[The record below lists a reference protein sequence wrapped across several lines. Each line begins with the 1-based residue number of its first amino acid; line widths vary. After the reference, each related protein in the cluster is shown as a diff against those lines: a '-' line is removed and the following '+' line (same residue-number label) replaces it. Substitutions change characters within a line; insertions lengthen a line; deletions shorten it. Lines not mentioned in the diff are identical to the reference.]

1 MCIVDSSL
9 FAEKEP
15 DMLTP
20 FTVLMPANIRFGRGQ
35 AESAAPWLAQ
45 QGGPILLVHGASPQR
60 AAFLR
65 QQLEALQ
72 LAVTTLAI
80 SREPWLSDIE
90 QGVQLAREKG
100 IRAVVSLGGGAVI
113 DAGKAIA
120 ALVPATG
127 PVIDYLEVVG
137 TGRQLEASPLPF
149 VAIPTTAGTGA
160 EVTKNAVINVPEQQR
175 KVSLR
180 DDRMLPDL
188 AIVDPAL
195 TDNAPR
201 SITLSSGLDALTQV
215 IEPWL
220 CSRATPFTDALCQQ
234 AIPRGIRALKVLMEK
249 ECPVSRDE
257 MAWVS
262 LCGGL
267 ALANAGLGVIHGL
280 AGPLGGLSRASHG
293 ALCGSL
299 LPFGLALNES
309 QINDP
314 ALRQRFN
321 DVRRWLADGLDVP
334 VDRVWDSLREWS
346 HRAGLG
352 TLRDLGVARD
362 ALEPAALAASSSSSM
377 KANPV
382 SLSGEQ
388 LLEMLEAAW
397 E

>member
-1 MCIVDSSL
+1 
-9 FAEKEP
+9 
-15 DMLTP
+15 MLTS
-20 FTVLMPANIRFGRGQ
+20 FNVLTPGNIRFGRGL
-35 AESAAPWLAQ
+35 ARSAAPWLAGHSAQ
-45 QGGPILLVHGASPQR
+45 ILLVHGASLQR
-60 AAFLR
+60 AEFLLAELR
-65 QQLEALQ
+65 AHQLD
-72 LAVTTLAI
+72 VTTLSIAH
-80 SREPWLSDIE
+80 EPCLQDIE
-90 QGVQLAREKG
+90 QGVRLAREKG
-100 IRAVVSLGGGAVI
+100 IGAVVSLGGGAVI

-120 ALVPATG
+120 ALVPAQG
-127 PVIDYLEVVG
+127 AALEYLEVVG
-137 TGRQLEASPLPF
+137 TGRVLEANPLPF

-188 AIVDPAL
+188 AIIDPSL
-195 TDNAPR
+195 TDNTPR
-201 SITLSSGLDALTQV
+201 AVTLASGLDAITQV

-220 CSRATPFTDALCQQ
+220 CARANPFTDALCRE
-234 AIPRGIRALKVLMEK
+234 AIPRGIKALRTLMEK
-249 ECPVSRDE
+249 ECPDSRDE

-280 AGPLGGLSRASHG
+280 AGPLGGLSNAAHG

-299 LPFGLALNES
+299 LSFGLALNEA
-309 QINDP
+309 QISDEKIK
-314 ALRQRFN
+314 QRFA
-321 DVRRWLADGLDVP
+321 DVRQWLAAGLDVEP
-334 VDRVWDSLREWS
+334 SNAWESLREWS
-346 HRAGLG
+346 QHAGLG
-352 TLRDLGVARD
+352 NLHDLGVPRD

-382 SLSGEQ
+382 MLTSEQ

>member
-1 MCIVDSSL
+1 
-9 FAEKEP
+9 
-15 DMLTP
+15 MLTS
-20 FTVLMPANIRFGRGQ
+20 FNVLTPGNIRFGRGL
-35 AESAAPWLAQ
+35 ARSAAPWLAARSAQ
-45 QGGPILLVHGASPQR
+45 ILLIHGASLQR
-60 AAFLR
+60 AAFLLSELHAH
-65 QQLEALQ
+65 QLN
-72 LAVTTLAI
+72 VTTLSIAH
-80 SREPWLSDIE
+80 EPDLQDIE
-90 QGVQLAREKG
+90 RGVRLAREKG
-100 IRAVVSLGGGAVI
+100 VGAVVSLGGGAVI

-120 ALVPATG
+120 ALVPAQV
-127 PVIDYLEVVG
+127 PAIEYLEVVG
-137 TGRQLEASPLPF
+137 TGRLLEANPLPF

-188 AIVDPAL
+188 AIIDPSL
-195 TDNAPR
+195 TDNTPR
-201 SITLSSGLDALTQV
+201 AVTLASGLDALTQV

-220 CSRATPFTDALCQQ
+220 CARANPFTDALCRE
-234 AIPRGIRALKVLMEK
+234 AIPRGIKALRTLMAK
-249 ECPVSRDE
+249 ECPDSRDE

-280 AGPLGGLSRASHG
+280 AGPLGGLSNAPHG

-299 LPFGLALNES
+299 LPFGLALNET
-309 QINDP
+309 QISDER
-314 ALRQRFN
+314 LRQRFA
-321 DVRRWLADGLDVP
+321 DVRQWLAAGLDADP
-334 VDRVWDSLREWS
+334 NSAWESLREWS
-346 HRAGLG
+346 QRSGLG
-352 TLRDLGVARD
+352 NLRELGVPRE

-382 SLSGEQ
+382 MLTSEQ

>member
-1 MCIVDSSL
+1 
-9 FAEKEP
+9 
-15 DMLTP
+15 MLTS
-20 FTVLMPANIRFGRGQ
+20 FNVLTPGNIRFGRGL
-35 AESAAPWLAQ
+35 ARSAAPWLAGHSAQ
-45 QGGPILLVHGASPQR
+45 ILLVHGASLQR
-60 AAFLR
+60 AEFLLAELR
-65 QQLEALQ
+65 AHQLD
-72 LAVTTLAI
+72 VTTLSIAH
-80 SREPWLSDIE
+80 EPCLQDIE
-90 QGVQLAREKG
+90 QGVRLAREKG
-100 IRAVVSLGGGAVI
+100 IGAVVSLGGGAVI

-120 ALVPATG
+120 ALVPAQG
-127 PVIDYLEVVG
+127 AALEYLEVVG
-137 TGRQLEASPLPF
+137 TGRVLEANPLPF

-188 AIVDPAL
+188 AIIDPLL

-201 SITLSSGLDALTQV
+201 AVTLASGLDAITQV

-220 CSRATPFTDALCQQ
+220 CTRANPFTDALCRE
-234 AIPRGIRALKVLMEK
+234 AIPRGIKALRTLMEK
-249 ECPVSRDE
+249 ECPDSRGE

-280 AGPLGGLSRASHG
+280 AGPLGGLSNAAHG

-299 LPFGLALNES
+299 LSFGLALNEA
-309 QINDP
+309 QISDEKIK
-314 ALRQRFN
+314 QRFA
-321 DVRRWLADGLDVP
+321 DVRQWLAAGLDVEP
-334 VDRVWDSLREWS
+334 SNAWESLREWTQ
-346 HRAGLG
+346 HAGLG
-352 TLRDLGVARD
+352 NLHDLGVPRD

-382 SLSGEQ
+382 MLTSEQ

>member
-1 MCIVDSSL
+1 
-9 FAEKEP
+9 
-15 DMLTP
+15 MLTP
-20 FTVLMPANIRFGRGQ
+20 FNVLTPGNIRFGRGL
-35 AESAAPWLAQ
+35 ARSAAPWLAGHSAQ
-45 QGGPILLVHGASPQR
+45 ILLVHGASLQR
-60 AAFLR
+60 AEFLLAELR
-65 QQLEALQ
+65 AHQLE
-72 LAVTTLAI
+72 VTTLSIAH
-80 SREPWLSDIE
+80 EPCLQDIE
-90 QGVQLAREKG
+90 QGVRLAREKG
-100 IRAVVSLGGGAVI
+100 IGAVVSLGGGAVI

-120 ALVPATG
+120 ALVPAQG
-127 PVIDYLEVVG
+127 AALEYLEVVG
-137 TGRQLEASPLPF
+137 TGRVLEANPLPF
-149 VAIPTTAGTGA
+149 AAIPTTAGTGA

-188 AIVDPAL
+188 TIVDPSL

-201 SITLSSGLDALTQV
+201 AVTLASGLDAITQV

-220 CSRATPFTDALCQQ
+220 CTRANPFTDALCRE
-234 AIPRGIRALKVLMEK
+234 AIPRGIKALRTLMEK
-249 ECPVSRDE
+249 ECPDSRDE

-280 AGPLGGLSRASHG
+280 AGPLGGLSNAAHG

-299 LPFGLALNES
+299 LPFGLALNEA
-309 QINDP
+309 QISNEKIK
-314 ALRQRFN
+314 QRFA
-321 DVRRWLADGLDVP
+321 DVRQWLAAGLDVDP
-334 VDRVWDSLREWS
+334 SNAWESLREWS
-346 HRAGLG
+346 QHAGLG
-352 TLRDLGVARD
+352 NLHDLGVPRD

-382 SLSGEQ
+382 MLTSEQ

>member
-1 MCIVDSSL
+1 
-9 FAEKEP
+9 
-15 DMLTP
+15 MLTS
-20 FTVLMPANIRFGRGQ
+20 FNVLTPGNIRFGRGL
-35 AESAAPWLAQ
+35 ARSAAPWLAGHSTQ
-45 QGGPILLVHGASPQR
+45 ILLVHGASLQR
-60 AAFLR
+60 AEFLLTELHAHR
-65 QQLEALQ
+65 LN
-72 LAVTTLAI
+72 VTTLSI
-80 SREPWLSDIE
+80 THEPCLQDIE
-90 QGVQLAREKG
+90 RGVRLARENG
-100 IRAVVSLGGGAVI
+100 IGAIVSLGGGAVI

-120 ALVPATG
+120 ALVPVQG
-127 PVIDYLEVVG
+127 PAIEYLEVVG
-137 TGRQLEASPLPF
+137 NGRVLEANPLPF

-188 AIVDPAL
+188 AIVDPSL

-201 SITLSSGLDALTQV
+201 AVTLASGLDAITQV

-220 CSRATPFTDALCQQ
+220 CTRATPFTDALCRD
-234 AIPRGIRALKVLMEK
+234 AIPRGIKALRTLMEK
-249 ECPVSRDE
+249 ECPDSRDE

-280 AGPLGGLSRASHG
+280 AGPLGGLSNAAHG

-309 QINDP
+309 QISDEK
-314 ALRQRFN
+314 LRQRFT
-321 DVRRWLADGLDVP
+321 DVRQWLAAGLNVEP
-334 VDRVWDSLREWS
+334 GSAWESLREWS
-346 HRAGLG
+346 QRAGLG
-352 TLRDLGVARD
+352 NLHDLGVPRE

-382 SLSGEQ
+382 MLTSEQ

>member
-1 MCIVDSSL
+1 
-9 FAEKEP
+9 
-15 DMLTP
+15 MLTP
-20 FTVLMPANIRFGRGQ
+20 FNVLTPGNIRFGRGL
-35 AESAAPWLAQ
+35 ARSAAPWLAGHSAQ
-45 QGGPILLVHGASPQR
+45 ILLVHGASLQR
-60 AAFLR
+60 AEFL
-65 QQLEALQ
+65 
-72 LAVTTLAI
+72 LAELRAHRLDVTTLSIAH
-80 SREPWLSDIE
+80 EPCLQDIE
-90 QGVQLAREKG
+90 QGVRLAREKG
-100 IRAVVSLGGGAVI
+100 IGAVVSLGGGAVI

-120 ALVPATG
+120 ALVPAQG
-127 PVIDYLEVVG
+127 AALEYLEVVG
-137 TGRQLEASPLPF
+137 TGRVLEANPLPF

-188 AIVDPAL
+188 AIIDPSL
-195 TDNAPR
+195 TDNTPR
-201 SITLSSGLDALTQV
+201 AVTLASGLDAITQV

-220 CSRATPFTDALCQQ
+220 CTRANPFTDALCRE
-234 AIPRGIRALKVLMEK
+234 AIPRGIKALRTLMEK
-249 ECPVSRDE
+249 ECPDSRDE

-280 AGPLGGLSRASHG
+280 AGPLGGLSNAAHG

-299 LPFGLALNES
+299 LPFGLALNEA
-309 QINDP
+309 QISDEKIK
-314 ALRQRFN
+314 QRFA
-321 DVRRWLADGLDVP
+321 DVRQWLAAGLDVEP
-334 VDRVWDSLREWS
+334 SNAWESLREWS
-346 HRAGLG
+346 QHAGLG
-352 TLRDLGVARD
+352 NLHDLGVPRD

-382 SLSGEQ
+382 MLTSEQ

>member
-1 MCIVDSSL
+1 
-9 FAEKEP
+9 
-15 DMLTP
+15 MLTS
-20 FTVLMPANIRFGRGQ
+20 FTVLTPGNIHFGRGL
-35 AESAAPWLAQ
+35 ARSAAPWLAKHSAQ
-45 QGGPILLVHGASPQR
+45 ILLVHGASLQR
-60 AAFLR
+60 AEFLLAELR
-65 QQLEALQ
+65 AHQLD
-72 LAVTTLAI
+72 VTTLSIAH
-80 SREPWLSDIE
+80 EPCLQDIE
-90 QGVQLAREKG
+90 QGVRLAREKG
-100 IRAVVSLGGGAVI
+100 IGAVVSLGGGAVI

-120 ALVPATG
+120 ALVPAQG
-127 PVIDYLEVVG
+127 AALEYLEVVG
-137 TGRQLEASPLPF
+137 TGRVLEANPLPF

-160 EVTKNAVINVPEQQR
+160 EVTKNAVINVPAQQR

-188 AIVDPAL
+188 AIIDPSL

-201 SITLSSGLDALTQV
+201 AVTLASGLDAITQV

-220 CSRATPFTDALCQQ
+220 CTRANPFTDALCRE
-234 AIPRGIRALKVLMEK
+234 AIPRGIKALRTLMEK
-249 ECPVSRDE
+249 ECPGSRDE

-280 AGPLGGLSRASHG
+280 AGPLGGLSNAAHG

-299 LPFGLALNES
+299 LPFGLALNEA
-309 QINDP
+309 QISDEKIK
-314 ALRQRFN
+314 QRFA
-321 DVRRWLADGLDVP
+321 DVRQWLAAGLDIEP
-334 VDRVWDSLREWS
+334 SNAWESLREWS
-346 HRAGLG
+346 QHAGLG
-352 TLRDLGVARD
+352 NLHDLGVPRD

-382 SLSGEQ
+382 MLTSEQ

>member
-1 MCIVDSSL
+1 
-9 FAEKEP
+9 
-15 DMLTP
+15 MLTP
-20 FTVLMPANIRFGRGQ
+20 FNVLTPGNIRFGRGL
-35 AESAAPWLAQ
+35 ARSAAPWLAGHSAQ
-45 QGGPILLVHGASPQR
+45 ILLVHGASLQR
-60 AAFLR
+60 AEFL
-65 QQLEALQ
+65 
-72 LAVTTLAI
+72 LAELRAHRLDVTTLSIAH
-80 SREPWLSDIE
+80 EPCLQDIE
-90 QGVQLAREKG
+90 QGVLLAREKG
-100 IRAVVSLGGGAVI
+100 IGAVVSLGGGAVI

-120 ALVPATG
+120 ALIPAQG
-127 PVIDYLEVVG
+127 AALEYLEVVG
-137 TGRQLEASPLPF
+137 TGRVLEANPLPF

-188 AIVDPAL
+188 AIVDPSL

-201 SITLSSGLDALTQV
+201 AVTLASGLDAITQV

-220 CSRATPFTDALCQQ
+220 CTRANPFTDALCRE
-234 AIPRGIRALKVLMEK
+234 AIPRGIKALRTLMEK
-249 ECPVSRDE
+249 ECPDSRDE

-280 AGPLGGLSRASHG
+280 AGPLGGLSNAAHG
-293 ALCGSL
+293 ALCGNL

-309 QINDP
+309 QISDEKIK
-314 ALRQRFN
+314 QRFA
-321 DVRRWLADGLDVP
+321 DVRQWLAAGLDVDP
-334 VDRVWDSLREWS
+334 SNAWESLREWS
-346 HRAGLG
+346 QHAGLG
-352 TLRDLGVARD
+352 NLHDLGVPRD

-382 SLSGEQ
+382 MLTSEQ

>member
-1 MCIVDSSL
+1 
-9 FAEKEP
+9 
-15 DMLTP
+15 MLTP
-20 FTVLMPANIRFGRGQ
+20 FNVLTPGNIRFGRGL
-35 AESAAPWLAQ
+35 AGSAAPWLAQ
-45 QGGPILLVHGASPQR
+45 HTAQVLLIHGASPQR
-60 AAFLR
+60 AQFL
-65 QQLEALQ
+65 LDALHAQ
-72 LAVTTLAI
+72 EIHVVTLSIT
-80 SREPWLSDIE
+80 REPCLEDIE
-90 QGVQLAREKG
+90 QGVRLAREQG
-100 IRAVVSLGGGAVI
+100 IGAVVSLGGGAVI

-120 ALVPATG
+120 ALVPVSG

-137 TGRQLEASPLPF
+137 NGRQLEAQPLPF

-160 EVTKNAVINVPEQQR
+160 EVTKNAVINVTQQQR

-201 SITLSSGLDALTQV
+201 SVTLGSGLDAITQL

-220 CSRATPFTDALCQQ
+220 CTRANPFTDALCRA
-234 AIPRGIRALKVLMEK
+234 AIPRGIRALNTLMAR
-249 ECPVSRDE
+249 ECPDSRDE

-280 AGPLGGLSRASHG
+280 AGPLGGLSPASHG

-299 LPFGLALNES
+299 LPYGLALNES
-309 QINDP
+309 QISDP
-314 ALRQRFN
+314 AILERFAEVRQ
-321 DVRRWLADGLDVP
+321 WLADGLNIEAETA
-334 VDRVWDSLREWS
+334 WDSLRDWS
-346 HRAGLG
+346 RRAGLG
-352 TLRDLGVARD
+352 NLRDLGVPHE

-377 KANPV
+377 KANPARLD
-382 SLSGEQ
+382 SEL

>member
-1 MCIVDSSL
+1 
-9 FAEKEP
+9 
-15 DMLTP
+15 MLTP
-20 FTVLMPANIRFGRGQ
+20 FNVLTPGNIRFGRGL
-35 AESAAPWLAQ
+35 ARSAAPWLAGHSAQ
-45 QGGPILLVHGASPQR
+45 ILLVHGASLQR
-60 AAFLR
+60 AEFLLAELR
-65 QQLEALQ
+65 AHQLD
-72 LAVTTLAI
+72 VTTLSIAH
-80 SREPWLSDIE
+80 EPCLQDIE
-90 QGVQLAREKG
+90 QGVRLAREKG
-100 IRAVVSLGGGAVI
+100 IGAVVSLGGGAVI

-120 ALVPATG
+120 ALIPAQG
-127 PVIDYLEVVG
+127 AALEYLEVVG
-137 TGRQLEASPLPF
+137 TGRVLEANPLPF

-188 AIVDPAL
+188 AIVDPSL

-201 SITLSSGLDALTQV
+201 AVTLASGLDAITQV

-220 CSRATPFTDALCQQ
+220 CTRANPFTDALCRE
-234 AIPRGIRALKVLMEK
+234 AIPRGIKALRTLMEK
-249 ECPVSRDE
+249 ECPDSRDE

-280 AGPLGGLSRASHG
+280 AGPLGGLSNAAHG

-299 LPFGLALNES
+299 LPFGLALNEA
-309 QINDP
+309 QISDEKIK
-314 ALRQRFN
+314 QRFA
-321 DVRRWLADGLDVP
+321 DVRQWLAAGLDVEP
-334 VDRVWDSLREWS
+334 SNAWESLREWS
-346 HRAGLG
+346 QHAGLG
-352 TLRDLGVARD
+352 NLHDLGVPRD

-382 SLSGEQ
+382 MLTSEQ

>member
-1 MCIVDSSL
+1 
-9 FAEKEP
+9 
-15 DMLTP
+15 MLTP
-20 FTVLMPANIRFGRGQ
+20 FNVLTPGNIRFGRGL
-35 AESAAPWLAQ
+35 ARSAAPWLAGHSAQ
-45 QGGPILLVHGASPQR
+45 ILLVHGASLQR
-60 AAFLR
+60 AEFL
-65 QQLEALQ
+65 
-72 LAVTTLAI
+72 LAELRAHRLDVTTLSI
-80 SREPWLSDIE
+80 THEPCLQDIE
-90 QGVQLAREKG
+90 QGVRLARAKG
-100 IRAVVSLGGGAVI
+100 IGAVVSLGGGAVI

-120 ALVPATG
+120 ALIPAQG
-127 PVIDYLEVVG
+127 AALEYLEVVG
-137 TGRQLEASPLPF
+137 TGRVLEANPLPF

-188 AIVDPAL
+188 AIVDPSL

-201 SITLSSGLDALTQV
+201 AVTLASGLDAITQV

-220 CSRATPFTDALCQQ
+220 CTRANPFTDALCRE
-234 AIPRGIRALKVLMEK
+234 AIPRGIKALRTLMEK
-249 ECPVSRDE
+249 ECPDSRDE

-280 AGPLGGLSRASHG
+280 AGPLGGLSNAAHG
-293 ALCGSL
+293 ALCGNL

-309 QINDP
+309 QISDEKIK
-314 ALRQRFN
+314 QRFA
-321 DVRRWLADGLDVP
+321 DVRQWLAAGLDVDP
-334 VDRVWDSLREWS
+334 SNAWESLREWS
-346 HRAGLG
+346 QHAGLG
-352 TLRDLGVARD
+352 NLHDLGVPRD

-382 SLSGEQ
+382 MLTSEQ

>member
-1 MCIVDSSL
+1 MLASFNV
-9 FAEKEP
+9 
-15 DMLTP
+15 LTP
-20 FTVLMPANIRFGRGQ
+20 GNIRFGRGL
-35 AESAAPWLAQ
+35 ARSAAPWLAGHSAQ
-45 QGGPILLVHGASPQR
+45 ILLVHGASLQR
-60 AAFLR
+60 AEFLLAELR
-65 QQLEALQ
+65 AHQLD
-72 LAVTTLAI
+72 VTTLSI
-80 SREPWLSDIE
+80 THEPCLQDIE
-90 QGVQLAREKG
+90 QGVRLAREKG
-100 IRAVVSLGGGAVI
+100 IGAVVSLGGGAVI

-120 ALVPATG
+120 ALVPAQGTALE
-127 PVIDYLEVVG
+127 YLEVVG
-137 TGRQLEASPLPF
+137 TGRVLEANPLPF

-188 AIVDPAL
+188 AIVDPSL

-201 SITLSSGLDALTQV
+201 AVTLASGLDAITQV

-220 CSRATPFTDALCQQ
+220 CTRANPFTDALCRE
-234 AIPRGIRALKVLMEK
+234 AIPRGIKALRTLMEK
-249 ECPVSRDE
+249 ECPDSRDE

-280 AGPLGGLSRASHG
+280 AGPLGGLSNAAHG

-309 QINDP
+309 QISDEKIK
-314 ALRQRFN
+314 QRFA
-321 DVRRWLADGLDVP
+321 DVRQWLAAGLDVDP
-334 VDRVWDSLREWS
+334 SNAWESLREWS
-346 HRAGLG
+346 QHAGLG
-352 TLRDLGVARD
+352 NLHDLGVPRD

-382 SLSGEQ
+382 MLTSEQ

>member
-1 MCIVDSSL
+1 
-9 FAEKEP
+9 
-15 DMLTP
+15 MLTP
-20 FTVLMPANIRFGRGQ
+20 FNVLTPGNIRFGRGL
-35 AESAAPWLAQ
+35 AGSAAPWLAQ
-45 QGGPILLVHGASPQR
+45 HTAQVLLIHGASPQR
-60 AAFLR
+60 AQFL
-65 QQLEALQ
+65 LDALHAQ
-72 LAVTTLAI
+72 EIQVVTLSIT
-80 SREPWLSDIE
+80 REPCLEDIE
-90 QGVQLAREKG
+90 QGVRLAREQG
-100 IRAVVSLGGGAVI
+100 IGAVVSLGGGAVI

-120 ALVPATG
+120 ALVPASG

-137 TGRQLEASPLPF
+137 NGRQLEAQPLPF

-160 EVTKNAVINVPEQQR
+160 EVTKNAVINVTQQQR

-201 SITLSSGLDALTQV
+201 AVTLGSGLDAITQL

-220 CSRATPFTDALCQQ
+220 CTRANPFTDALCRA
-234 AIPRGIRALKVLMEK
+234 AIPRGIRALNTLMAR
-249 ECPVSRDE
+249 ECPDSRDE

-280 AGPLGGLSRASHG
+280 AGPLGGLSPASHG

-299 LPFGLALNES
+299 LPYGLALNES
-309 QINDP
+309 QISDP
-314 ALRQRFN
+314 AILERFAEVRQ
-321 DVRRWLADGLDVP
+321 WLADGLNIEAETA
-334 VDRVWDSLREWS
+334 WDSLRDWS
-346 HRAGLG
+346 RRAGLG
-352 TLRDLGVARD
+352 NLRDLGVPHE

-377 KANPV
+377 KANPARLD
-382 SLSGEQ
+382 SEQ